1 MKGEAILDL
10 MVDVYIARIKQ
21 NIEDKLYILE
31 KRKWLIDEYMNRGV
45 MISYK
50 DQSNFLNEEQR
61 ECLTCENA
69 ELSTGSTNRH
79 IQHIERFSNSIQ
91 TFSDFMK
98 E

>member
-21 NIEDKLYILE
+21 TIEDKLYILE

-45 MISYK
+45 MISDK

-61 ECLTCENA
+61 
-69 ELSTGSTNRH
+69 
-79 IQHIERFSNSIQ
+79 
-91 TFSDFMK
+91 
-98 E
+98 